1 MDDRT
6 EAQNS
11 AIFAS
16 RLIVGLLQGLALYFL
31 YVAFED
37 RTWPSNNGLIFAPL
51 LFLASFTLLVLI
63 FGIGNLR
70 IVTLALWTV
79 LAAAIVAGLAWYDI
93 WHDPGTAF
101 QYIRPGHWGEAPRIL
116 PSFAACFFTSAFMF
130 IAQALIAGGDHDRRF
145 VAHYATHF
153 DVAWKLGLQLV
164 LSVLFVGVFWGV
176 LHLGAELF
184 HIIGIDYFQKLIEH
198 RWFSI
203 PATTLAQ
210 AAALHLTDVR
220 ASLVRGMRTVVL
232 VLLSW
237 LLPLMTI
244 IGAGFLAS
252 LLSTGLAPLWST
264 RFAAG
269 YLLISAGILVFLI
282 NAAYQ
287 DGDAERRPH
296 VILRYAGSLASVL
309 LLPLVALS
317 AYAIY
322 LRVREYGWTTD
333 RVASTAV
340 LAAAACYAVGYALA
354 AIPSGAWLA
363 RIAGWNFFTAIL
375 VLALIGAIF
384 SSAADPVRISVDSQV
399 ARVLGGKIEP
409 AKFDF
414 AWLRWNGGRFGKEA
428 LQRLARLNGN
438 GRVAEIA
445 RRARAVLADKSR
457 YRFGPIEPTADM
469 LAANITVYPHGRTL
483 PQSFLKQD
491 WSNVRGR
498 LPFCLRN
505 VNFHCNAY
513 FVKLGSDGREQI
525 VILGNGSSGF
535 VQSFENALFAQQPDG
550 RWALAGQPGPEWN
563 CREAVAALQSGQFK
577 VVPAAPRFHDIEAGG
592 RRLTIDEP
600 DAFASSCPD

>member
-1 MDDRT
+1 MNGEDRSDMST
-6 EAQNS
+6 AV
-11 AIFAS
+11 A
-16 RLIVGLLQGLALYFL
+16 RVVVGLLQGLALYFL

-37 RTWPSNNGLIFAPL
+37 RTWPSGNGLIFAPL
-51 LFLASFTLLVLI
+51 LFLATYVPLVLI
-63 FGIGNLR
+63 FSIGNLR

-93 WHDPGTAF
+93 WHNPGTDF

-116 PSFAACFFTSAFMF
+116 PGFATAFFTSAFMF

-164 LSVLFVGVFWGV
+164 LAALFVGVFWGV
-176 LHLGAELF
+176 LLLGAELF

-220 ASLVRGMRTVVL
+220 AGLVRGMRTVVL

-252 LLSTGLAPLWST
+252 LLSTGLAPLWGT

-269 YLLISAGILVFLI
+269 YLLVSAGILVFLI

-296 VILRYAGSLASVL
+296 VLLRYAGSLASIL

-317 AYAIY
+317 AYAVY

-340 LAAAACYAVGYALA
+340 LAAAACYAVGYAIA
-354 AIPSGAWLA
+354 AIPAGAWLA
-363 RIAGWNFFTAIL
+363 RIANWNFFAAIL

-384 SSAADPVRISVDSQV
+384 SPVADPVRISVDSQV
-399 ARVLGGKIEP
+399 ARLMAGKIEP

-414 AWLRWNGGRFGKEA
+414 AWLRWNGGRFGNAA
-428 LQRLARLNGN
+428 LQRLARLNGDERTTQIAK
-438 GRVAEIA
+438 GARVA
-445 RRARAVLADKSR
+445 LAEKSR
-457 YRFGPIEPTADM
+457 YGFMPVVPTADT

-483 PQSFLKQD
+483 PQSFLKQN
-491 WSNVRGR
+491 WSDVRGR

-505 VNFHCNAY
+505 MNFHCDAY
-513 FVKLGSDGREQI
+513 FVKLTADGREQI
-525 VILGNGSSGF
+525 VILGDSSRGLVGSING
-535 VQSFENALFAQQPDG
+535 LFAEQPDG
-550 RWALAGQPGPEWN
+550 SWELVGQPSPEWN

-577 VVPAAPRFHDIEAGG
+577 RVPPVPRFQDIEAGG
-592 RRLTIDEP
+592 RRLTIERP
-600 DAFASSCPD
+600 DTFATGCPD